1 MNNRI
6 NPNKVIKSKH
16 LIFKTPRPKCENK
29 ILVRLIKK
37 VRHSYQKLSAD
48 VTTNPAFTKNTR
60 MLCSASNTENFG
72 KINEVLLVVIYTKL
86 NKITANKQSHTTKNK
101 TS

>member
-6 NPNKVIKSKH
+6 NPNKVMKSKH
-16 LIFKTPRPKCENK
+16 LIFKTPRPKCEK

-48 VTTNPAFTKNTR
+48 VTTNPEFTKTTR
-60 MLCSASNTENFG
+60 MLCCSASNTENFG
-72 KINEVLLVVIYTKL
+72 KINEILLVVIYTKL